1 MPRDASERPEKRKCC
16 LANIDEDSRG
26 LCGTFKALS
35 LRVFVA
41 LLRLT
46 LDGVLMKALLRL
58 YYQS

>member
-1 MPRDASERPEKRKCC
+1 MPPNGLRNGKKCF
-16 LANIDEDSRG
+16 LANIDEDTRG
-26 LCGTFKALS
+26 LCGCFKALS

-46 LDGVLMKALLRL
+46 LDGAFMKALLRL

>member
-1 MPRDASERPEKRKCC
+1 MPPNGLRNAKKCC
-16 LANIDEDSRG
+16 LAIIDEDSWG
-26 LCGTFKALS
+26 LCGSFKTLS

-46 LDGVLMKALLRL
+46 LDGALMKALLRL